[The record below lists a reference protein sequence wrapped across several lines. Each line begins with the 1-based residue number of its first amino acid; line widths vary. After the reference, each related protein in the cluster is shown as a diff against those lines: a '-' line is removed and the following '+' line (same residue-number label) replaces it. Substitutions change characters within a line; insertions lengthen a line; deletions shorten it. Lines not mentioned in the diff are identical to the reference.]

1 MAQDHSESARGRQV
15 PRSITGRLRSL
26 HAVLPKKDSSSSIPL
41 MFRRFAL
48 SWPAGTWRLASR
60 GEGLRA
66 FFRSTAEADRR
77 RPARMFPF
85 STGTARRVGR
95 STLVADCAVMLL
107 GWARQPTSIGAIAP
121 STRGLAEA
129 MARAIEFRKPGIVVE
144 LGGGTGAVTR
154 ALLDSGLAPEHLVVV
169 ERNKRLYR
177 LLRRRFPRVRIL
189 LADAASLDQVLGRKA
204 LGTISA
210 VVSGLPLLSLPR
222 KTRDAVLESSFRLL
236 GEDDPFVQFTYGPDS
251 PVPVDFIRRHSL
263 ESEALDRVWLNFPP
277 ATIWR
282 YRRADS
288 RRANGS

>member
-1 MAQDHSESARGRQV
+1 MAQDHSESARGRQE
-15 PRSITGRLRSL
+15 PRSITGRLRLL

-66 FFRSTAEADRR
+66 CFRSTAEADRR
-77 RPARMFPF
+77 RPTRVSPF
-85 STGTARRVGR
+85 SARNGERVGR
-95 STLVADCAVMLL
+95 TTLVADCAIMLL
-107 GWARQPTSIGAIAP
+107 GWARQPASTGAMVP
-121 STRGLAEA
+121 STRGLSEA
-129 MARAIEFRKPGIVVE
+129 MARAIEFRKPGIVIE
-144 LGGGTGAVTR
+144 LGGGTGAITR
-154 ALLDSGLAPEHLVVV
+154 ALLDSGLPPEDLVVV

-177 LLRRRFPRVRIL
+177 LLRRRFPHVRIL
-189 LADAASLDQVLGRKA
+189 LADAASLDEALGREA

-222 KTRDAVLESSFRLL
+222 KTRDAVLARSFRLL
-236 GEDDPFVQFTYGPDS
+236 GEDGLFVQFTYGPDS
-251 PVPVDFIRRHSL
+251 PVPADFIRRHSL
-263 ESEALDRVWLNFPP
+263 VPEALDRVWLNFPP

-288 RRANGS
+288 SRANAS